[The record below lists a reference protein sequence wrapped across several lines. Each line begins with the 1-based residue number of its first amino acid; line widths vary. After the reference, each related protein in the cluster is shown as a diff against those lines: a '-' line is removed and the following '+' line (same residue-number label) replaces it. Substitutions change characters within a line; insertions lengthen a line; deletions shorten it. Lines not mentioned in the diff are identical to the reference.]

1 MPTKMDRNIDCALIF
16 VMFRKSTPSMLSSG
30 VSKRKETT
38 AVMMHC
44 STFVSSLSANDFAME
59 MTTINP
65 PTANVALFTYNNFDC
80 HTNAFSVPKTIV
92 IKSVTWVIGKK
103 AMIKKIEAIKVKG
116 MYANMASLTEV
127 R

>member
-1 MPTKMDRNIDCALIF
+1 
-16 VMFRKSTPSMLSSG
+16 
-30 VSKRKETT
+30 
-38 AVMMHC
+38 MMHC
-44 STFVSSLSANDFAME
+44 STFVSSLSARDLAME
-59 MTTINP
+59 MTTIKP

-80 HTNAFSVPKTIV
+80 HTNASSVPNTIV

-103 AMIKKIEAIKVKG
+103 AMIKKIEAIKVNG